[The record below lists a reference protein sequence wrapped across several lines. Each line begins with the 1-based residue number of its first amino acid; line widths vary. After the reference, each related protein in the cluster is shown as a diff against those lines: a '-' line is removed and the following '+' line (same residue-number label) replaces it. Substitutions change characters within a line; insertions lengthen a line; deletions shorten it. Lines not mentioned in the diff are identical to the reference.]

1 VKSAGEKAKKMR
13 KNRRRKK
20 PGKACTVK
28 TALDTPQSEALAA
41 RRFKPPLPAGDNGE
55 SFLPGQDRKP
65 LIIPIFI
72 MNRGCPQHCIF
83 CNEKIAAGNFP
94 PEVTQ
99 NYFAAEVASYLR
111 WNKDKMRR
119 VEIAFY
125 GGSFTGLPP
134 DDQKRLLSW
143 ADIYI
148 QKGQVESI
156 RISTRPDYINDEQ
169 LIFLHRNG
177 VRTIEIGAQS
187 FNDQVLHNIGRGHDA
202 RATETAIQ
210 LLKARGFKT
219 GLHLMAGLPGDTRES
234 FLSTL
239 QRTVELQPD
248 TARIH
253 PVLVFKDTPLADE
266 FLCGR
271 YHPLTLEEAV
281 DWCRL
286 AWETLAPA
294 GISIIRFGLQMTP
307 EMSQEGAV
315 LAGPLHPSFGSLVY
329 SAVFYSAIL
338 KLLGD
343 VPEHTRTLRFQ
354 VAQRDLS
361 HFRGFGNK
369 NIEAIKRLY
378 PDAQIVIDS
387 VREGLPGH
395 LSLNTGA
402 GEFFSFNIPGIQ

>member
-1 VKSAGEKAKKMR
+1 M
-13 KNRRRKK
+13 
-20 PGKACTVK
+20 K
-28 TALDTPQSEALAA
+28 TALNTPRSKVPLP
-41 RRFKPPLPAGDNGE
+41 RRFASPPPDGETGGRLLPD
-55 SFLPGQDRKP
+55 PPVKP

-72 MNRGCPQHCIF
+72 MNRGCPQHCTF
-83 CNEKIAAGNFP
+83 CNEKIAAGNFS

-99 NYFAAEVASYLR
+99 DFFDAEVASYLR
-111 WNKDKMRR
+111 WNKDKARR

-125 GGSFTGLPP
+125 GGSFTGLSP

-143 ADIYI
+143 ANIYI

-156 RISTRPDYINDEQ
+156 RISTRPDYIDSEQ
-169 LIFLHRNG
+169 LIFLHANG

-187 FNDQVLHNIGRGHDA
+187 FNDQVLDHIGRGHDA
-202 RATETAIQ
+202 RATETAMQ

-239 QRTVELQPD
+239 KRTVELQPD
-248 TARIH
+248 TVRIH

-266 FLCGR
+266 LLCGR
-271 YHPLTLEEAV
+271 YSPLTLEEAV

-307 EMSQEGAV
+307 EMRQEGAV
-315 LAGPLHPSFGSLVY
+315 AAGPLHPSFGSLVY
-329 SAVFYSAIL
+329 SAVFYSATL
-338 KLLGD
+338 KLLGN
-343 VPEHTRTLRFQ
+343 VPEHTRILRFG
-354 VAQRDLS
+354 VAKRDLS
-361 HFRGFGNK
+361 NFRGFGNQ

-378 PDAQIVIDS
+378 PNAQIVIDS
-387 VREGLPGH
+387 VREQLPGH

-402 GEFFSFNIPGIQ
+402 GESFSFNIPGIL